1 MRLVEVYDTT
11 LRDGSQAENINF
23 SIWDKIRISQ
33 RLDELGIHYIEGG
46 WPGSSPKD
54 EQFFREIKNYAFSHA
69 QIAAFGSTHH
79 AHKTP
84 ETDNNIKAILF
95 AKTDVVTLFGKTWD
109 VHVRDAL
116 QIDLKRNLEII
127 HDSLA
132 YVRPHVSKVFFDAEH
147 FFDGFKAN
155 PEYALKAIEAALNA
169 GSDCI
174 VLCDTNGGTLPT
186 ELRKIIRAVKEKFKG
201 INLGIHTHN
210 DSELA
215 VANTIEAVA
224 LGVNHVQGTING
236 YGERCGNANLCSI
249 IPNLKLKLKVNC
261 ISDARLKKLFEISR
275 FVDELANITHSR
287 YQPYVGNSAFAHKG
301 GVHTSAVEKNP
312 ETYEHI
318 RPDLVGNIQRVLIS
332 DQAGKSAVLRKARE
346 YGLDVSSK
354 DPVVSEIVQQLKEL
368 ENQGFQFEGAEAS
381 FEQLMKRALGT
392 QKRYFELLGFRV
404 IDQKSSEGEQ
414 PPSEATVMVKV
425 GGKIEHT
432 AAVGNGPVNA
442 LDNAIRKALERF
454 YPELKEVKLYDYKVR
469 VLPGNMG
476 TGSKVRVLIES
487 GDKDSKWGT
496 VGVSHNIIEASWQ
509 ALTDSINYKFLK
521 DEKKTSKK

>member
-1 MRLVEVYDTT
+1 MRLVDIYDTT
-11 LRDGSQAENINF
+11 LRDGSQAENINL

-132 YVRPHVSKVFFDAEH
+132 YVRSHVSKVFFDAEH

-155 PEYALKAIEAALNA
+155 PEYALKAIGAALNA

-186 ELRKIIRAVKEKFKG
+186 ELREIIRAVKKRFKG

-261 ISDARLKKLFEISR
+261 ISDARLKKLSEISR
-275 FVDELANITHSR
+275 FVDELANITPNR

-301 GVHTSAVEKNP
+301 GIHTSAVEKNP

-318 RPDLVGNIQRVLIS
+318 RPDSVGNIQRVLIS

-404 IDQKSSEGEQ
+404 IDEKSREGEQ
-414 PPSEATVMVKV
+414 PSSEATVMVKV

-496 VGVSHNIIEASWQ
+496 VGVSDNIIEASWQ

-521 DEKKTSKK
+521 DEKKASKK